1 MRIVIGNI
9 PDDSTEDSLREALE
23 DVAVCD
29 TVTINR
35 DGSAPSAIIE
45 VAMTREKAQALAK
58 RIQGR
63 LYKGQPLTAWVPSM
77 GWE

>member
-1 MRIVIGNI
+1 VRIVIGNI
-9 PDDSTEDSLREALE
+9 PDDSTEDSLREALG

-35 DGSAPSAIIE
+35 DGSAPTAIIE
-45 VAMTREKAQALAK
+45 VAMTRDKAQALAK